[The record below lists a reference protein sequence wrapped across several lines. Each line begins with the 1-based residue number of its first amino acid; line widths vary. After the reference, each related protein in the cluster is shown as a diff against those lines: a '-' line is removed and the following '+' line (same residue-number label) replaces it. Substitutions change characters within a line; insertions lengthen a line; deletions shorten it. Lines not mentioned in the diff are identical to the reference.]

1 MAESSGKAVGYRAA
15 GAITEDSIV
24 TSVLQQKV
32 FSYLN
37 VKKEY
42 DVSDFKTKIQIAI
55 QDII

>member
-24 TSVLQQKV
+24 TSVLQRKV

-55 QDII
+55 